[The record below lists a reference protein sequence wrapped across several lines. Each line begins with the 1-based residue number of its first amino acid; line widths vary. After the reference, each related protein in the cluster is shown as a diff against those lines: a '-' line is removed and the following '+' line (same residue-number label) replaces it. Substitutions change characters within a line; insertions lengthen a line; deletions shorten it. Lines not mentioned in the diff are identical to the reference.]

1 MMNKYRYLI
10 LLPIVLVL
18 AGCQTQAENRA
29 RIFSAAQ
36 NQCSMYGFKPG
47 TDAYSNCLQ
56 QADQGLLAADAARRQ
71 ALMQQ
76 GLSMMDPNSCTS
88 YNNCVRVRPY

>member
-1 MMNKYRYLI
+1 MPVKFYYTLF
-10 LLPIVLVL
+10 LPILLVL
-18 AGCQTQAENRA
+18 AGCQTQAQQRA
-29 RIFSAAQ
+29 NIFAAAQ

-56 QADQGLLAADAARRQ
+56 QADQTLLAADAARRQ

-76 GLSMMDPNSCTS
+76 GLSMMDPYSCTT
-88 YNNCVRVRPY
+88 YNNCVRVRRY

>member
-1 MMNKYRYLI
+1 MPNNYKYLL
-10 LLPIVLVL
+10 LLPLVL
-18 AGCQTQAENRA
+18 FVAGCQTQAENRA

-47 TDAYSNCLQ
+47 TDAYSMCLQ
-56 QADQGLLAADAARRQ
+56 QADQNLQAADSARRQ